1 MAFSPMSF
9 LLGLGAGYVMPI
21 VSRNFRPLI
30 VEATAVSLGLI
41 EDLRRMLAVQM
52 ENLEDIAAEARARR
66 EELAHDLEIGDDEIR
81 RIGLEPFERGL
92 GIREGAHR
100 DAVLD
105 RSGEPRSRARGRSRG
120 SAPRVPHRGPA
131 TAATPVPSPPST
143 APPTPGARYR
153 NPARGRRS
161 PSRTRSRISRQPRA
175 GSPRRRSGRRGSVPP
190 GGCRIALRTK
200 PSWTSSPPQPAPIRW
215 SSVSNI

>member
-66 EELAHDLEIGDDEIR
+66 EELAHDLEIGDDEGAEEAEAHPEDVSAPANDGAGAR
-81 RIGLEPFERGL
+81 RR
-92 GIREGAHR
+92 A
-100 DAVLD
+100 
-105 RSGEPRSRARGRSRG
+105 SRARSR
-120 SAPRVPHRGPA
+120 RE
-131 TAATPVPSPPST
+131 
-143 APPTPGARYR
+143 
-153 NPARGRRS
+153 
-161 PSRTRSRISRQPRA
+161 
-175 GSPRRRSGRRGSVPP
+175 
-190 GGCRIALRTK
+190 
-200 PSWTSSPPQPAPIRW
+200 
-215 SSVSNI
+215 